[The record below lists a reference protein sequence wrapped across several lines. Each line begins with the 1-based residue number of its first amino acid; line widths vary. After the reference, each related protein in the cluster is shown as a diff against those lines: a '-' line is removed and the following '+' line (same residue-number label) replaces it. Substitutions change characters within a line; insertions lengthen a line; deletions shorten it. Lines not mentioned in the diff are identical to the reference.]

1 LTLLWRGTRDGF
13 ASSTF
18 HKLCDGKG
26 KTLTVVKTTREYIIG
41 GYTSV
46 PWSTAGRYIADPIA
60 FLFTLVNPKN
70 TPLKLPVFPTL
81 IETRDTY
88 HNFFYGP
95 TFGGGHDL
103 HIADSCNSNTNSY
116 AKSYSYTFPNVLAGS
131 AGDSWM
137 LDSIFFQVSEIE
149 VFLVV

>member
-26 KTLTVVKTTREYIIG
+26 KTLTVVKTTSGYIIG

-46 PWSTAGRYIADPIA
+46 PWSSAEHYIADPTA
-60 FLFTLVNPKN
+60 FLFTLVNPNNK
-70 TPLKLPVFPTL
+70 PLKLPVLPL
-81 IETRDTY
+81 SLQSATY

-95 TFGGGHDL
+95 TFGWGHDL
-103 HIADSCNSNTNSY
+103 YIADNCNLNANSF
-116 AKSYSYTFPNVLAGS
+116 ARSLSYTLPNGLYFYLG
-131 AGDSWM
+131 GDWM
-137 LDSIFFQVSEIE
+137 LGSSYFQVSEIE
-149 VFLVV
+149 VFLVG